1 MRKQDLIEMVVPII
15 GLVLMFVLLFVIR
28 PSYKSMVSAA
38 SNFLITEKQYVD
50 VKVEQK
56 GEGSQFQAKD
66 GNEVVTVYADNVKSC
81 EDVHIGDKVNVMKY
95 KSWAVSSPND
105 QSVDMQKVSYKVGDV
120 ITRIF
125 YSDGEEADFIYVNN

>member
-50 VKVEQK
+50 VTVEQK
-56 GEGSQFQAKD
+56 GKGNKFQAKD
-66 GNEVVTVYADNVKSC
+66 ESETVIVYADDLKSC
-81 EDVHIGDKVNVMKY
+81 GDVHVGDKVNVMKY
-95 KSWAVSSPND
+95 KSWAVNSPND
-105 QSVDMQKVSYKVGDV
+105 NGYRYDL
-120 ITRIF
+120 ITNK
-125 YSDGEEADFIYVNN
+125 E

>member
-56 GEGSQFQAKD
+56 GGGSQFQAKD

-81 EDVHIGDKVNVMKY
+81 ENIHIGDKVNVMKY

-105 QSVDMQKVSYKVGDV
+105 NGYRYDL
-120 ITRIF
+120 IT
-125 YSDGEEADFIYVNN
+125 DKE

>member
-1 MRKQDLIEMVVPII
+1 MRRQDLIETIVSII
-15 GLVLMFVLLFVIR
+15 ALVLMFALLFAVR
-28 PSYKSMVSAA
+28 PSYKSMVSAT

-56 GEGSQFQAKD
+56 GEGNQFQAKD

-81 EDVHIGDKVNVMKY
+81 EDIHIGDKVNVMKY

-105 QSVDMQKVSYKVGDV
+105 NGYRYDL
-120 ITRIF
+120 ITNK
-125 YSDGEEADFIYVNN
+125 E